1 MTEYVLVMLAIVA
14 LSAVLWH
21 CVSAV
26 NRHAET
32 TTGLIALDCP

>member
-1 MTEYVLVMLAIVA
+1 MVEYVLVMLAIAA

-21 CVSAV
+21 CLAAV
-26 NRHAET
+26 HRHAET